1 VLHGLGDATLMVFQ
15 IVEKRGDLPK
25 ALELYEQALE
35 ITPSNKMARF
45 RKVRVMIGMKQYDVS
60 LPPVPSKIF
69 RLNSSAE
76 STPFTGRPLQNVLQR
91 SERHVPPR

>member
-1 VLHGLGDATLMVFQ
+1 VLHGLGDATLMVPQ

-35 ITPSNKMARF
+35 ITPGNKMARF

-60 LPPVPSKIF
+60 LPVFPKIL
-69 RLNSSAE
+69 RLTSFAE
-76 STPFTGRPLQNVLQR
+76 STPLTRRPLQDVLQR